1 MWYLYMDIQP
11 PPPQIPW
18 YSNGYFKMLV
28 IGIVCLFIYIRVR
41 PYIYHVLD
49 VIETIRQMIN
59 MLLSFTENV
68 TKKAVDETSVG
79 AKLVV
84 NKLSKPLPE
93 PDESVNQS
101 KNGYCFVGEWKG
113 VRSCVR
119 VDKTPCATQLY
130 STEQQCVNPQL
141 R

>member
-1 MWYLYMDIQP
+1 MDIVP
-11 PPPQIPW
+11 PPTPW
-18 YSNGYFKMLV
+18 YSNGYVKLLV
-28 IGIVCLFIYIRVR
+28 IGLVLFFIYIRVR
-41 PYIYHVLD
+41 PYIVHLLD

-59 MLLSFTENV
+59 MTLAFTENV
-68 TKKAVDETSVG
+68 SKKAVDQTSVG

-93 PDESVNQS
+93 PDESINQS
-101 KNGYCFVGEWKG
+101 KGYCFVGEWKG
-113 VRSCVR
+113 VRSCVK

-130 STEQQCVNPQL
+130 STKQQCVNPEL